1 MHAVPGLVAPAFIS
15 NKNHAHLLQ
24 AGTKGTITAA
34 GRRVCS
40 SPTCYVN
47 TLILPPRRLPARPG
61 ICCEIRRRFARRILA
76 TGRLISF
83 GRKIKNQ
90 LFFIPSERRC
100 DTWWEED
107 AAYFAPFATQ
117 WVTHSSPLITAYATT
132 LERLTNTVKVRCMI
146 LGLIYALLVFLLS
159 EKCEWIFRCVLSYAV
174 CCRVSVCETFL
185 HSVSRFQELI

>member
-1 MHAVPGLVAPAFIS
+1 MLPKSKKKIKYKNSLQSVPSLHWLCMQSRGWWRRAFIS

-83 GRKIKNQ
+83 RRKKLKIS
-90 LFFIPSERRC
+90 FFIPSWRRC
-100 DTWWEED
+100 DTW
-107 AAYFAPFATQ
+107 
-117 WVTHSSPLITAYATT
+117 
-132 LERLTNTVKVRCMI
+132 LEGRRCIFCPICNPVSHALVPAHHRVRHD
-146 LGLIYALLVFLLS
+146 S
-159 EKCEWIFRCVLSYAV
+159 
-174 CCRVSVCETFL
+174 
-185 HSVSRFQELI
+185 

>member
-1 MHAVPGLVAPAFIS
+1 MTFRFAATVLGCSPSLKKKKKKKFPPKCAEPSLVMHAVLGLVAPAFIS

-76 TGRLISF
+76 TGRLISLR
-83 GRKIKNQ
+83 RKIKN
-90 LFFIPSERRC
+90 LPFFPSERRC
-100 DTWWEED
+100 DTWRKED
-107 AAYFAPFATQ
+107 AAYFAPIATQ
-117 WVTHSSPLITAYATT
+117 
-132 LERLTNTVKVRCMI
+132 
-146 LGLIYALLVFLLS
+146 
-159 EKCEWIFRCVLSYAV
+159 
-174 CCRVSVCETFL
+174 
-185 HSVSRFQELI
+185 

>member
-1 MHAVPGLVAPAFIS
+1 MVMHAVPGLVAPAFIS

-83 GRKIKNQ
+83 RRKIKNQ
-90 LFFIPSERRC
+90 LFLFLPRDVVTPGGRKTLHILPHLQPSESRTR
-100 DTWWEED
+100 
-107 AAYFAPFATQ
+107 PR
-117 WVTHSSPLITAYATT
+117 SSPRTP
-132 LERLTNTVKVRCMI
+132 RLLR
-146 LGLIYALLVFLLS
+146 G
-159 EKCEWIFRCVLSYAV
+159 
-174 CCRVSVCETFL
+174 
-185 HSVSRFQELI
+185 